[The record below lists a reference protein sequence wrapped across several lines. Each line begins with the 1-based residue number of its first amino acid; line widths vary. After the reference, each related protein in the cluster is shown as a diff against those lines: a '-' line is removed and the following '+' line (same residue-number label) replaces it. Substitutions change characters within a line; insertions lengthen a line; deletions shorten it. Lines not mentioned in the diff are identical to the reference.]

1 MPVHVG
7 QLPQAHY
14 ATQLKPRPAGGA
26 FCRQAG
32 KTGHRQFPI
41 SRADFGLPFFIFT
54 PDIQLCRQKTR
65 EFCADLPINKD
76 GAAGTISVWGIIL
89 LDPAWRNKGNV

>member
-32 KTGHRQFPI
+32 KTENRQFPI
-41 SRADFGLPFFIFT
+41 SRADFGLPFFYFH
-54 PDIQLCRQKTR
+54 
-65 EFCADLPINKD
+65 A
-76 GAAGTISVWGIIL
+76 
-89 LDPAWRNKGNV
+89 